1 MSELNR
7 GMGLFHLTMYGVGLI
22 LGAGIYVLIGE
33 AAGFAGDAVWIAF
46 VLGAIVAL
54 FAGLSYAEL
63 SSIFPKAA
71 AEYTFVKNAFKNL
84 AATVKSGGLEKTLDI
99 DSDPQAGHYHSKI
112 IPTRTGNLVV
122 ELKGDINGIPINSE
136 ITIEDVEDKSLL
148 TFPDTT
154 GSSDQDVVALK
165 NAVSG
170 LQTEVT
176 LLKSKIS
183 GMDTTSGTFS
193 AETAYNFGIFGLSLG
208 ATGVILAIVAMIKRK

>member
-1 MSELNR
+1 MYKIS
-7 GMGLFHLTMYGVGLI
+7 LFVLI
-22 LGAGIYVLIGE
+22 LSLLLVS
-33 AAGFAGDAVWIAF
+33 GFSSASAHESVTVESLVIEVGWQDEPSLVGF
-46 VLGAIVAL
+46 MNAI
-54 FAGLSYAEL
+54 
-63 SSIFPKAA
+63 
-71 AEYTFVKNAFKNL
+71 TFEINENTPDGQSGVKNAFKNL
-84 AATVKSGGLEKTLDI
+84 VATVKSGGLEKTLDI

-112 IPTRTGNLVV
+112 IPTRTGSLVV
-122 ELKGDINGIPINSE
+122 ALKGDINGIPINSE
-136 ITIEDVEDKSLL
+136 VTVEDVEDKSLL
-148 TFPDTT
+148 AFPDTT